1 MNYSGVFHFLFPEFQ
16 MSERDF
22 WSKYCRAEYLQHA
35 KNANAAAAAAAE
47 AAEDEELALF
57 LKPDNILASET
68 RWKVSILGWL
78 FNISF

>member
-1 MNYSGVFHFLFPEFQ
+1 

-35 KNANAAAAAAAE
+35 KNANAAAAE